1 MPNTRADTFHYP
13 TPIDPTSHSAQTL
26 SLFHLCERFL
36 NEYRRPRI
44 KDLQKY
50 RQNARAILRQ
60 RVFSHPIKDLALSSL
75 SVPVCEQLR
84 DDLHARGY
92 QSGTVNQTLKLLSTV
107 FRWAQRQGFVTT
119 HNPLESVERLPDLC
133 MAAYYSCD
141 EVQRMLARDNCP
153 AMVATAIYTGLRKG
167 ELFGL
172 TWSCLHLD
180 EGVLEVRR
188 SYRTTPKSGRP
199 RVIPLH
205 RELVPRLRAWR
216 ADCPPNSEDLV
227 FPVLNGCGLAM
238 GRSDDD
244 AGLAPFLRTAQVSI
258 GKRPWHAFRHSFA
271 TLLCEAGCHRDAIV
285 ELLGH
290 QGGGNRITRLYI
302 HLSLRFLRE
311 EIHRLSL
318 LCPSGN
324 SERGARSR

>member
-1 MPNTRADTFHYP
+1 MPNTRADIHHHLNR
-13 TPIDPTSHSAQTL
+13 IDPSSHIAPKLNLLQ
-26 SLFHLCERFL
+26 LCERFL

-44 KDLQKY
+44 KDLKKY

-60 RVFSHPIKDLALSSL
+60 RVFSHPIKDLALESL
-75 SVPVCEQLR
+75 SYPVYEQLR
-84 DDLHARGY
+84 DDLQARGY
-92 QSGTVNQTLKLLSTV
+92 QNGSVNQTLKLLSTV
-107 FRWAQRQGFVTT
+107 FRWAQRQGLVIG
-119 HNPLESVERLPDLC
+119 HNPLEYVERLPDLR
-133 MAAYYSCD
+133 APTYYSRD
-141 EVQRMLARDNCP
+141 EVQCLLARQDCP

-172 TWSCLHLD
+172 TWSCLRID

-199 RVIPLH
+199 RIIPLH
-205 RELVPRLRAWR
+205 RELVPLLRKWR
-216 ADCPPNSEDLV
+216 SQCPPSREELV
-227 FPVLNGCGLAM
+227 FPVQHGRSHAM

-244 AGLAPFLRTAQVSI
+244 AGLTPFLRAAGVSG

-271 TLLCEAGCHRDAIV
+271 TLLCEAGSHRDAIA

-290 QGGGNRITRLYI
+290 QAGGSRVTGLYI
-302 HLSLRFLRE
+302 HLSLSFLRT

-318 LCPSGN
+318 S
-324 SERGARSR
+324 RVAARSGRGR